1 MCGQALVPLVAE
13 VYTWGGQKT
22 IRRCSPSNVW
32 VSGMEL
38 ESLALEPSPQPS
50 FDHLRCIG
58 LCVFVHYVKKF
69 GNDLKSGLSPKQSP
83 LLHGE
88 VSRKDTWC
96 SILMS

>member
-69 GNDLKSGLSPKQSP
+69 GNEIWVESKAVPTAPWGGQPEGHL
-83 LLHGE
+83 
-88 VSRKDTWC
+88 V
-96 SILMS
+96 